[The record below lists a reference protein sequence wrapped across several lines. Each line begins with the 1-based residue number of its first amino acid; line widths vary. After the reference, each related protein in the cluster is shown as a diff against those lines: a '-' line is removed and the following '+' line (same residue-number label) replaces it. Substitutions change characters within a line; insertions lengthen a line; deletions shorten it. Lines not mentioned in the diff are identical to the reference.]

1 MFPYP
6 AMHRSHSLSFPLQR
20 AYLRNV
26 VECPSCRREN
36 ADSARFCVSCGTA
49 LVLACAECGANVPAG
64 ATFCPACGVPV
75 AVEAKPSGDERKV
88 VTVLFADL
96 VDSTSRAE
104 RLDPEDVRGL
114 LSPYF
119 ASVRA
124 EVERFGGTIEKFIG
138 DAVVAIFGAPVAHE
152 DDPERAVRTAFAMRD
167 AVGELNDGSDVD
179 LHLRIGVNTG
189 EAVVS
194 LGAIET
200 GVGIVT
206 GDVVNTCQ
214 RLETAAP
221 VDGILVGEST
231 YRATSGAFEYREAGP
246 VPAKGKS
253 RLVPAWEALSAREAV
268 ERPATP
274 LVGRWQELSQ
284 LLDALVRVRE
294 ERTPQLVS
302 LVGVP
307 GIGKTRLA
315 RELVNAVEAEPDTA
329 TWLRGRCL
337 PYGDGVSFAA
347 LAEMARA
354 QAGILTTDSETE
366 AAAKLRAAVEA
377 LPGEADAGWLETH
390 LRPLVGLAAEAPEAR
405 EDSFAAWR
413 RFFEALAE
421 VRPLVL
427 VFEDLHWADPGVLDF
442 VDHLVDWSSGV
453 PLLVLCTARPELLER
468 RPDWGGGKLNAITI
482 SLSPL
487 SDEET
492 GDLVGAVLGQ
502 EPPAAVAEALLAR
515 AGGNPLYAEE
525 YARML
530 VERGLLVRD
539 NGSWRLAQPDLPLPE
554 SVQGTIAARIDTL
567 PADEKAVL
575 QEAAVVGKVFW
586 LGAVAASGAL
596 SRENAE
602 RLLHALERKEFVR
615 RERRS
620 SIADEAQL
628 TFRHVLVRDVAYGQL
643 PRARRAE
650 AHSRAAAWL
659 ESLGG
664 EELAEQLAYHYE
676 CALEL
681 RRTLGE
687 DTGDLAGR
695 AVEAFHLAGERAS
708 SVNAFEAARRFFAA
722 ELDLRPED
730 DPQRPYALLGLGKA
744 RSHAEGSGTAEL
756 EQAYEALEAAGD
768 REAAAEVASAL
779 GPLLWARGDAEH
791 ATEWLNRAGELVTDL
806 PPTRTK
812 GLVLARL
819 ASLHNVRDETDDA
832 QRLAQAALELAEQ
845 VGSDEVRARAL
856 GAIAASRTQ
865 TGDWQGFD
873 DYAESVELATK
884 LRSPEAI
891 VNIINYAGA
900 RVAFGDLRGA
910 FELQAQGRDLA
921 RELGDRRY
929 AAWLHAEEIWEHHW
943 QGRWD
948 EALRLADEVIES
960 GGAGATGYM
969 EIPARLT
976 RARILYDRERET
988 EAAEDVERALA
999 HALEIGEVQVVVPAL
1014 GLRARLR
1021 REGDPAAAEADIA
1034 AALERIR
1041 GRDVWAGLAWAD
1053 IGVVLAELGLP
1064 FPDVAASS
1072 RWIEAARSLEHDPG
1086 AAADLYR
1093 EIGSLPDEA
1102 HARLRAAQLLL
1113 AAGRSEEAAPHL
1125 KAALDFYRGV
1135 DATARVA
1142 AAETLLTSA

>member
-1 MFPYP
+1 M
-6 AMHRSHSLSFPLQR
+6 
-20 AYLRNV
+20 
-26 VECPSCRREN
+26 
-36 ADSARFCVSCGTA
+36 
-49 LVLACAECGANVPAG
+49 
-64 ATFCPACGVPV
+64 
-75 AVEAKPSGDERKV
+75 EAKPSGEERKV

-96 VDSTSRAE
+96 VGSTSRAE

-119 ASVRA
+119 AAVRA
-124 EVERFGGTIEKFIG
+124 EVERFGGTVEKFIG
-138 DAVVAIFGAPVAHE
+138 DAVVAVFGAPAAHE

-231 YRATSGAFEYREAGP
+231 YRATSAAFEYREAGP

-253 RLVPAWEALSAREAV
+253 RPVAAWEALSARETA

-294 ERTPQLVS
+294 ERAPQLVS

-329 TWLRGRCL
+329 TWLSGRCL

-354 QAGILTTDSETE
+354 QAGILTTDSEAE
-366 AAAKLRAAVEA
+366 AGAKLRAAVEA
-377 LPGEADAGWLETH
+377 LPGEPDAAWLETH
-390 LRPLVGLAAEAPEAR
+390 LRPLVGLESGAGEAR
-405 EDSFAAWR
+405 DDSFAAWR

-442 VDHLVDWSSGV
+442 VDHLVDWASGV

-487 SDEET
+487 SDAET

-502 EPPAAVAEALLAR
+502 EPPPAVAEALLAQ
-515 AGGNPLYAEE
+515 AAGNPLYAEE

-586 LGAVAASGAL
+586 LGAVAAGA
-596 SRENAE
+596 SIRREQAE
-602 RLLHALERKEFVR
+602 RLLHQLERKEFVR

-620 SIADEAQL
+620 SIAAEAQL
-628 TFRHVLVRDVAYGQL
+628 AFRHVLVRDVAYGQL

-650 AHSRAAAWL
+650 AHVRAADWL

-676 CALEL
+676 RALEL
-681 RRTLGE
+681 RQALGE
-687 DTGDLAGR
+687 DTADLAGR
-695 AVEAFHLAGERAS
+695 AVEAFHQAGERAL
-708 SVNAFEAARRFFAA
+708 SVNAFDAARRFFAA
-722 ELDLRPED
+722 ELDLRPQD
-730 DPQRPYALLGLGKA
+730 DPRRPYALLGLGRA

-756 EQAYEALEAAGD
+756 EQAYEALVAAGD
-768 REAAAEVASAL
+768 RESAAEVASEI
-779 GPLLWARGDAEH
+779 GPLLWARRDPEK
-791 ATEWLNRAGELVTDL
+791 ATEWLSRAAELAADL
-806 PPTRTK
+806 PPSRAK
-812 GLVLARL
+812 AFVLTRL
-819 ASLHNVRDETDDA
+819 ASLHAVRDETDDA
-832 QRLAQAALELAEQ
+832 QRLARAALEIAEE

-873 DYAESVELATK
+873 DYAESVELLTK
-884 LRSPEAI
+884 LRSPAAI
-891 VNIINYAGA
+891 FALINYAGA
-900 RVAFGDLRGA
+900 RLAYGDLRGA
-910 FELQAQGRDLA
+910 FELQARGRALA
-921 RELGDRRY
+921 RELGERRT
-929 AAWLHAEEIWEHHW
+929 AAWLHAEQIWEHYW

-948 EALRLADEVIES
+948 EALRLADEVIETE
-960 GGAGATGYM
+960 GAGAGATEYM
-969 EIPARLT
+969 EIPARLA
-976 RARILYDRERET
+976 RARILAEREREAD
-988 EAAEDVERALA
+988 AAEDVERALA
-999 HALEIGEVQVVVPAL
+999 QALEIGEVQVALPAL

-1021 REGDPAAAEADIA
+1021 RERDPAAAEADIA
-1034 AALERIR
+1034 DALERVR
-1041 GRDVWAGLAWAD
+1041 GKEAWAGFAWAD
-1053 IGVVLAELGLP
+1053 IGVVLAVLELP

-1072 RWIEAARSLEHDPG
+1072 RWIEAARSLEQDPAG
-1086 AAADLYR
+1086 AAELYR
-1093 EIGSLPDEA
+1093 EIGSRPDEA
-1102 HARLRAAQLLL
+1102 YARLRAARLLL
-1113 AAGRSEEAAPHL
+1113 AEGRSEEAAPHV
-1125 KAALDFYRGV
+1125 KAALDFYRSV